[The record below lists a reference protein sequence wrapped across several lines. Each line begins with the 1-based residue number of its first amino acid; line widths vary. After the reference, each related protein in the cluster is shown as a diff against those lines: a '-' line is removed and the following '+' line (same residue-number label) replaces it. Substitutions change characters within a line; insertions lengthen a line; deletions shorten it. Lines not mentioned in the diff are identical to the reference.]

1 MVIGDI
7 IRALIFA
14 SVPVA
19 AFTFLVL
26 QWSIMSGRL
35 SRFDDSKGLEKQ
47 FKDHRKA
54 RKTAKAEAKAEA
66 IRRKKA
72 GEEPEAAPPKKPLFR
87 KDAGSDLL
95 HNKVM
100 FFGGGYYGTMALFA
114 YFVIEVDEIFEFLG
128 VVFSPEEWFANLG
141 FDLIIGFIIN
151 SFINIGLAFAWFVTL
166 PKYISI
172 GNGWIWLLATYVG
185 YMVALK
191 LVSEHGDVVWAR
203 LTEVTGKGVHA
214 LRERASSFKSSGDA
228 DTASDK
234 QPGDDRRDK

>member
-1 MVIGDI
+1 LIGDI
-7 IRALIFA
+7 FRALLFA

-19 AFTFLVL
+19 AFTFLVV
-26 QWSIMSGRL
+26 QWSIVSGRL

-54 RKTAKAEAKAEA
+54 KKIAKAEAKAEA
-66 IRRKKA
+66 KRRKEA
-72 GEEPEAAPPKKPLFR
+72 GEEPEAAPPKKPIFH
-87 KDAGSDLL
+87 KDTGRDLL

-128 VVFSPEEWFANLG
+128 VVFSPGEWFANLG

-151 SFINIGLAFAWFVTL
+151 SFTNIGLAFAWFVTL
-166 PKYISI
+166 PKYINI

-185 YMVALK
+185 YMAAIK
-191 LVSEHGDVVWAR
+191 LVSNHGDVVWAH
-203 LTEVTGKGVHA
+203 LTEATGRGAHA
-214 LRERASSFKSSGDA
+214 LKEKASRGAGKV
-228 DTASDK
+228 SDK
-234 QPGDDRRDK
+234 QLGDDHRDN